1 MTLTWHLSR
10 AVFIRILAVTLA
22 LGGLALALDMVE
34 SASKVLART
43 DGGLLRYILMRVPMI
58 LAAVA
63 PVALIVGPVLTFL
76 TLAGRSEFTIYRASG
91 VTTYRMLLSLAPLAA
106 VLGAGLF
113 VLNDRVV
120 PTMEG
125 RLISWLESRE
135 AATAGAFWAHSA
147 KGVAQ
152 ADASTPGGDL
162 LVGLDVFE
170 TDARGLM
177 TARITAKVAR
187 FRDGEWILNGATRL
201 VPGQGGAKDFSGEI
215 WDTPL
220 TPANVRALA
229 APGRSVAGNIAGK
242 VLQGDWAGNR
252 ADSFYR
258 MRVLRGYASTLLPV
272 LMILLAAP
280 AAFGSRRA
288 GGMGRMG
295 AGAVVLGFGFLL
307 IDGMMSSLGETGAMP
322 PYLAAFGATALFA
335 AIGGYALVTLE
346 E

>member
-1 MTLTWHLSR
+1 MTLGWHLTK
-10 AVFIRILAVTLA
+10 AVFIRILAVALA
-22 LGGLALALDMVE
+22 LGGLALALDLVE
-34 SASKVLART
+34 SASKVLERS
-43 DGGLLRYILMRVPMI
+43 DGGLLRYIMLRAPMI

-91 VTTYRMLLSLAPLAA
+91 VTTYRMLLSLLPLAV
-106 VLGAGLF
+106 VLGAGVF
-113 VLNDRVV
+113 ALNDRVV

-125 RLISWLESRE
+125 RLITWLESRE
-135 AATAGAFWAHSA
+135 AATAGAFWAHTS

-152 ADASTPGGDL
+152 ADASTIGGDM

-170 TDARGLM
+170 TDAKGVL

-187 FRDGEWILNGATRL
+187 YREGQWILNGATRL
-201 VPGQGGAKDFSGEI
+201 IPGKGGAEDFSGRI

-220 TPANVRALA
+220 TPANIRALA
-229 APGRSVAGNIAGK
+229 APTRTVAGNIADK

-258 MRVLRGYASTLLPV
+258 MRVLRGYASTLLPA

-288 GGMGRMG
+288 GGMGRKG

-335 AIGGYALVTLE
+335 AIGGFVLVSME

>member
-1 MTLTWHLSR
+1 MTLGWHLTK
-10 AVFIRILAVTLA
+10 AVFIRILAVTVA
-22 LGGLALALDMVE
+22 LGGLALALDLVE
-34 SASKVLART
+34 SASTVLERS
-43 DGGLLRYILMRVPMI
+43 DGGLLRYVMLRGPMI

-76 TLAGRSEFTIYRASG
+76 TLSGRSEFTIYRASG
-91 VTTYRMLLSLAPLAA
+91 VTTYRMLLSITPLA
-106 VLGAGLF
+106 VILGVGMFA
-113 VLNDRVV
+113 LNDRIV

-125 RLISWLESRE
+125 RLLSWLESSE
-135 AATAGAFWAHSA
+135 VATAGAFWAHTST
-147 KGVAQ
+147 GVAH
-152 ADASTPGGDL
+152 ADASTAGGDF

-170 TDARGLM
+170 TDATGVL

-187 FRDGEWILNGATRL
+187 FRDGAWILNGATRL
-201 VPGQGGAKDFSGEI
+201 VPGKGGAEDFSGRI
-215 WDTPL
+215 WETPL
-220 TPANVRALA
+220 TPANIRALA
-229 APGRSVAGNIAGK
+229 APTRTVAGNIAGK

-258 MRVLRGYASTLLPV
+258 MRVLRGYASTLLPA

-288 GGMGRMG
+288 GGMGRKG

-322 PYLAAFGATALFA
+322 PYIAAFGATALFA
-335 AIGGYALVTLE
+335 AIGGYVLVTME